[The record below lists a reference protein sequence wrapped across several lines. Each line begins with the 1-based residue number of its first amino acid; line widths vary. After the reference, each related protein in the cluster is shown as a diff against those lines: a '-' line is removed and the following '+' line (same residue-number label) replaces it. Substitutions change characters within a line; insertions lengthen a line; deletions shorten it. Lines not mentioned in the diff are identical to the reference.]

1 MDTFGG
7 LRLLV
12 ACVAFLTCAGVAH
25 ATCDKAPDLGLYQA
39 PPAPIDPAAATQT
52 PASASV
58 QSASGPTGADRIGR
72 MVAPVTINGQGP
84 FRFIIDTG
92 ANRSVVSNELA
103 LHLGLAELG
112 TGEVHSVHGVSTAP
126 LVSVENFVYGAL
138 PLGGEQMPVLG
149 GAVLAGEQGV
159 LGVDGMRDRR
169 LMLDFERRCI
179 EIVPS
184 RSAHR
189 LPGWAVIRGQLKFGT
204 LVVVRGSI
212 NGLHV
217 NLLLDTGSDVS
228 LANEALRNALN
239 AHVYHDHVRLDYA
252 VAYAQGRPVILE
264 NAILIPQMA
273 MGELEIRSVTAYVGN
288 FHIFELWDLLE
299 EPTLLIGMD
308 VLQQT
313 RGMAID
319 YGRRTVALHIRD
331 ALRLGTRLEN

>member
-1 MDTFGG
+1 
-7 LRLLV
+7 
-12 ACVAFLTCAGVAH
+12 
-25 ATCDKAPDLGLYQA
+25 
-39 PPAPIDPAAATQT
+39 
-52 PASASV
+52 
-58 QSASGPTGADRIGR
+58 
-72 MVAPVTINGQGP
+72 
-84 FRFIIDTG
+84 
-92 ANRSVVSNELA
+92 
-103 LHLGLAELG
+103 
-112 TGEVHSVHGVSTAP
+112 
-126 LVSVENFVYGAL
+126 
-138 PLGGEQMPVLG
+138 
-149 GAVLAGEQGV
+149 
-159 LGVDGMRDRR
+159 
-169 LMLDFERRCI
+169 
-179 EIVPS
+179 
-184 RSAHR
+184 
-189 LPGWAVIRGQLKFGT
+189 VIRGQLKFGT

-228 LANEALRNALN
+228 LANEALRDALN